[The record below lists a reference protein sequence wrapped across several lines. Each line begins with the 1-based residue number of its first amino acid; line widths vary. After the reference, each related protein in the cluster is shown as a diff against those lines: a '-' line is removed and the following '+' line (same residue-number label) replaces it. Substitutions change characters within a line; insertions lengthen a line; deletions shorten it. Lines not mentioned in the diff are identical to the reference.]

1 MGIHGGVARRA
12 LAPLSCGQGLACP
25 FRQCVR
31 LHSAAEPTGA
41 IPQAER
47 PAHVPSDRPAVDQ
60 PAGSPAGM
68 VLIANLLDAGGHRGG
83 SADPP
88 PRALERRLA
97 RRSGPGHSPDRRGP
111 EPRPDPSPAGS
122 PARDGRPGAHR
133 PGARPPPLAR
143 GPALGRLLPD
153 PKRGE
158 PRGPPHGALG
168 VGRGE
173 GHRPEARPALPSPA
187 GQPHGQHGP
196 RAHDAGRAGRPY
208 HRCQYPGRFDA

>member
-12 LAPLSCGQGLACP
+12 LAPLGCGQGLACP

-47 PAHVPSDRPAVDQ
+47 PAHVPSVRPAVDQ

-97 RRSGPGHSPDRRGP
+97 RRSGPGHSPDQRGP
-111 EPRPDPSPAGS
+111 EPRHNPSPAGS

-133 PGARPPPLAR
+133 PSARPPPLAR

-158 PRGPPHGALG
+158 PRGPPTWCSRRRT
-168 VGRGE
+168 RG
-173 GHRPEARPALPSPA
+173 GPSPRSTSRTSFA
-187 GQPHGQHGP
+187 GGTAS
-196 RAHDAGRAGRPY
+196 RAARASGSRCRAGGSPVPPVSVSR
-208 HRCQYPGRFDA
+208 